1 MGNLFVYCADCRD
14 ARSGRSD
21 LGVPSPCGRGVRDLR
36 CKFFAAGGR
45 RWLNCQTMEQPHVPA
60 AAAVA
65 IASLGRAL
73 SDEARA
79 SLEAVRVA
87 QEAARL
93 RARRQTTHARI
104 WLIALLGAG
113 VFAAVSFAPRVA
125 RWRHARSHAATSAR
139 PALATATAVAP
150 VAPIA
155 SATTLPAVETRKP
168 ALPVANPSTTAVAP
182 AVAQARDVAGAHAD
196 EGCDMSLIRTAPWR
210 LSPQACARAF
220 ESDSS
225 NAALALA
232 IAHAEHGNGRL
243 AEAAQWA
250 KRALAL
256 DASAAEA
263 YVMIARADVK
273 DGRPDDARTSYRRYL
288 ELAPRGWHAT
298 EARAAVRR
306 AHTPAPLD
314 SARDR

>member
-1 MGNLFVYCADCRD
+1 
-14 ARSGRSD
+14 
-21 LGVPSPCGRGVRDLR
+21 
-36 CKFFAAGGR
+36 
-45 RWLNCQTMEQPHVPA
+45 MEQPHVPA

-87 QEAARL
+87 QEAARM

-104 WLIALLGAG
+104 WLVALLGAG
-113 VFAAVSFAPRVA
+113 VFAAVSFAPRIA
-125 RWRHARSHAATSAR
+125 RWRHARSHAATAAR
-139 PALATATAVAP
+139 PALATAAAVAP

-155 SATTLPAVETRKP
+155 PATTLPAAEIRKP
-168 ALPVANPSTTAVAP
+168 ELPVAAPSAMP
-182 AVAQARDVAGAHAD
+182 VAQARDVAGAGAD
-196 EGCDMSLIRTAPWR
+196 EGCDMTLIRTAPWR

-220 ESDSS
+220 ESDST

-256 DASAAEA
+256 DANAAEA
-263 YVMIARADVK
+263 YVMIARADAK
-273 DGRPDDARTSYRRYL
+273 DGHADDARTAYRRYL
-288 ELAPRGWHAT
+288 ELAPRGWHAA
-298 EARAAVRR
+298 EARAAVR
-306 AHTPAPLD
+306 HTRKAAPLD
-314 SARDR
+314 SASDR

>member
-1 MGNLFVYCADCRD
+1 
-14 ARSGRSD
+14 
-21 LGVPSPCGRGVRDLR
+21 
-36 CKFFAAGGR
+36 
-45 RWLNCQTMEQPHVPA
+45 MEQPDVPV

-73 SDEARA
+73 SQEARA

-104 WLIALLGAG
+104 WLVALLGAG

-125 RWRHARSHAATSAR
+125 RWRHARSHAATSVR
-139 PALATATAVAP
+139 PALATVAA

-155 SATTLPAVETRKP
+155 PAITPPAAEARKP
-168 ALPVANPSTTAVAP
+168 ELPVAAPSAQ
-182 AVAQARDVAGAHAD
+182 AVAQPRAVAGAGAGAGAE
-196 EGCDMSLIRTAPWR
+196 EGCDTGLIRTAPWR

-256 DASAAEA
+256 DANAAEA
-263 YVMIARADVK
+263 YVMIARADAK
-273 DGRPDDARTSYRRYL
+273 DGHADDARTAYRRYL
-288 ELAPRGWHAT
+288 ELAPRGWHAA
-298 EARAAVRR
+298 EARAAVRHSR
-306 AHTPAPLD
+306 KTAPLD
-314 SARDR
+314 STGDR